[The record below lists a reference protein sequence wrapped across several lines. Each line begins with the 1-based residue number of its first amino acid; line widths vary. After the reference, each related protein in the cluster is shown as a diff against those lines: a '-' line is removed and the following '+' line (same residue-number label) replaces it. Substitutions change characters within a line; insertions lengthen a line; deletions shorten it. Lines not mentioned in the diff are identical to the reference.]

1 MSEGTILIVDDE
13 QMIRELLVDI
23 LNAAGNYRL
32 LTAANGEEALTI
44 FTNQAVDLVLTDLRM
59 PGVTGLELLAELR
72 HIKDDVPVII
82 LTGYGRREDVI
93 EALRLGASNFL
104 MKPQEIKLVHKV
116 ASKVL
121 RVRIK
126 ERLEQQIFEYFRS
139 EKQTYQISN
148 ILKFTFPLIDLITDK
163 LIRVGIC
170 GAHDLTNIRLALDEA
185 LINAIIHGNL
195 EIPSTMKGASLSE
208 ITKFNQLV
216 KERSLSEPYSS
227 RCVHV
232 ETELT
237 QDSVQYIIEDQ
248 GNGFD
253 WSQMPKSFEDHE
265 ILANHG
271 RGLLLI
277 QAFMDDVTFNEKGNC
292 ITLLKKRAPV
302 NSGLAVSS

>member
-23 LNAAGNYRL
+23 LTAAGNYRL
-32 LTAANGEEALTI
+32 LTAANGEEALTV
-44 FTNQAVDLVLTDLRM
+44 FTNQEVDLVLTDLRM

-72 HIKDDVPVII
+72 RIKEDVPVII
-82 LTGYGRREDVI
+82 LTGHGRREDVI

-121 RVRIK
+121 RVRLK
-126 ERLEQQIFEYFRS
+126 ERLEQQIYEYFHS
-139 EKQTYQISN
+139 ETQTYQIPN
-148 ILKFTFPLIDLITDK
+148 ILKFTFPLIDLVTDK

-170 GAHDLTNIRLALDEA
+170 SNHDLTNIRLALDEA

-195 EIPSTMKGASLSE
+195 EIPSTMKGTSLSE
-208 ITKFNQLV
+208 ITQFNQLV
-216 KERSLSEPYSS
+216 KERSMAEPYTS
-227 RCVHV
+227 RNVHL
-232 ETELT
+232 EMELSQEQVKYVI
-237 QDSVQYIIEDQ
+237 QDE

-277 QAFMDDVTFNEKGNC
+277 QAFMDDVTFNDKGNC
-292 ITLLKKRAPV
+292 ITLIKKRAPV
-302 NSGLAVSS
+302 NSEVAVSS

>member
-23 LNAAGNYRL
+23 LSAAGNYRL
-32 LTAANGEEALTI
+32 LTAANGEEALTV
-44 FTNQAVDLVLTDLRM
+44 FTNQEVDLVLTDLRM

-72 HIKDDVPVII
+72 RIKEDVPVII
-82 LTGYGRREDVI
+82 LTGYGRREDVV

-104 MKPQEIKLVHKV
+104 MKPQEIKLVHSV

-121 RVRIK
+121 RVRLK
-126 ERLEQQIFEYFRS
+126 ERLEQQIYDYFEAESQAY
-139 EKQTYQISN
+139 KIPN

-163 LIRVGIC
+163 LIRIGIC
-170 GAHDLTNIRLALDEA
+170 DNHDLTNIRLALDEA

-195 EIPSTMKGASLSE
+195 EIPSTMKGTSLSE

-216 KERSLSEPYSS
+216 KERSLTEPYLS
-227 RCVHV
+227 RNVHV
-232 ETELT
+232 EMELS
-237 QDSVQYIIEDQ
+237 QDQVKYVIIDE

-253 WSQMPKSFEDHE
+253 WSQMPRTFEDHE

-277 QAFMDDVTFNEKGNC
+277 QAFMDKVTFNDKGNS
-292 ITLLKKRAPV
+292 ITLVKKRTKV
-302 NSGLAVSS
+302 NSEFPLSY

>member
-23 LNAAGNYRL
+23 LAAAGNYRL

-44 FTNQAVDLVLTDLRM
+44 FTNQEVDLVLTDLRM

-72 HIKDDVPVII
+72 RIKEDVPVII

-121 RVRIK
+121 RVRLK
-126 ERLEQQIFEYFRS
+126 ERLEQQIYDFFCS
-139 EKQTYQISN
+139 ETQAYQIPN
-148 ILKFTFPLIDLITDK
+148 VLKYTFPLIDLVTDK

-170 GAHDLTNIRLALDEA
+170 SNHDLTNIRLALDEA

-195 EIPSTMKGASLSE
+195 EIPSTMKGTSLSE
-208 ITKFNQLV
+208 ITQFNQLV
-216 KERSLSEPYSS
+216 KERSLAEPYTT
-227 RCVHV
+227 RNVRL
-232 ETELT
+232 EMELSQEQVKYVI
-237 QDSVQYIIEDQ
+237 QDE

-277 QAFMDDVTFNEKGNC
+277 QAFMDDVYFNDKGNC
-292 ITLLKKRAPV
+292 ITLIKKRAPV
-302 NSGLAVSS
+302 KSEQSVSS